1 MREITEKPV
10 RYISPA
16 AFSGFLS
23 PGLLSLWRGAS
34 RSCCGDFSHRFFEP
48 EKAIIVPEWAICD
61 PAIIALAT
69 FKTGSVDGLFWAI
82 TDSEDE
88 VFEDLD
94 DGDEE

>member
-1 MREITEKPV
+1 MLDRLEKAGLIERWPNPSDRRGTLIV
-10 RYISPA
+10 PSKPA
-16 AFSGFLS
+16 A
-23 PGLLSLWRGAS
+23 
-34 RSCCGDFSHRFFEP
+34 

-82 TDSEDE
+82 TDSEGE
-88 VFEDLD
+88 VLEDLD